1 MTPTSSTSVPSP
13 DPAAPPRISVVDLD
27 MAYGGL
33 VIQRNLSFTVQPAE
47 IFVVMGGSGC
57 GKSTLLRHLVGLKE
71 PARGDVLYD
80 GRSLWTA
87 DPAERDDLMRR
98 VGVVYQSNA
107 LWSSLTLSENVA

>member
-1 MTPTSSTSVPSP
+1 
-13 DPAAPPRISVVDLD
+13 

-33 VIQRNLSFTVQPAE
+33 VIQRNISFTVQPAE

-87 DPAERDDLMRR
+87 DPAERDDLTRR
-98 VGVVYQSNA
+98 GP
-107 LWSSLTLSENVA
+107 TLHPSHPLPTPPTPSHTPPLPTDSA